1 MAASFYAALSSSA
14 RQAFTDAGVPREFV
28 PESVIFAQGSPAH
41 SVAIVLDGHAKIV
54 RHAAAGRDT
63 LLAIRSSGRLLGVEE
78 LDDLGER
85 LRRRSATLALTRVR
99 ALVIEK
105 GRFFQVLHDR
115 GSGMSALLTE
125 MRNNV
130 LEYQARAT
138 SMNTDS
144 VKQRLAKALLAL
156 LPREPGQA
164 VPGPG
169 RIVHNL
175 TQADLAQL
183 IGAARETVERTL
195 GEWRTANILITDY
208 RSVVVLSPGRLL
220 RLIGLDEDGHPLH
233 HLTPLARNPRTSGP
247 EV

>member
-1 MAASFYAALSSSA
+1 M
-14 RQAFTDAGVPREFV
+14 
-28 PESVIFAQGSPAH
+28 
-41 SVAIVLDGHAKIV
+41 
-54 RHAAAGRDT
+54 
-63 LLAIRSSGRLLGVEE
+63 
-78 LDDLGER
+78 
-85 LRRRSATLALTRVR
+85 
-99 ALVIEK
+99 
-105 GRFFQVLHDR
+105 LHDR
-115 GSGMSALLTE
+115 GSGISALLTE

-156 LPREPGQA
+156 LPKDLGHA

-195 GEWRTANILITDY
+195 SEWRTANILITDY
-208 RSVVVLSPGRLL
+208 RSVVVLRPDRLL
-220 RLIGLDEDGHPLH
+220 RLIGLDTDGHPLR
-233 HLTPLARNPRTSGP
+233 PLAPTRP
-247 EV
+247 